1 MLNTV
6 VMIVSGMVSLA
17 LILNLYRL
25 LVGPDVLDRVL
36 ALDTMYINGIAL
48 IVLLGIYFRSALYF
62 EGALL
67 IALLGFI
74 SSTALCKFLIRG
86 DLIE

>member
-6 VMIVSGMVSLA
+6 VMIVSGMVSIA

>member
-1 MLNTV
+1 MLNLV
-6 VMIVSGMVSLA
+6 VMIVSAMVSLA

-48 IVLLGIYFRSALYF
+48 IVLLGIYFRSSLYF

>member
-36 ALDTMYINGIAL
+36 ALDTMYINTIAL
-48 IVLLGIYFRSALYF
+48 IVLLGMYFRSALYF
-62 EGALL
+62 EGAIL